1 MPAAITTGKQSG
13 SASTKNTS
21 GIELRV
27 RHKTMANMD
36 LLHQVDIDI
45 IKEVLRICNK
55 YDLHY
60 YMLGGTMLGAIRHK
74 GFIPWDDD
82 IDLGMKRE
90 DYERFLEV
98 APQELASH
106 LKLVNYRT
114 DPNYM
119 YYITRI
125 LDTQTTVIEERI
137 GNQNKY
143 THASIDIFPIDG
155 TPNNSLLRKLYFFR
169 VMYHRALMS
178 LCYKD
183 SIDRKRPRSK
193 KEKLLLWIME
203 RMPIEKLT
211 TPYKQKCKIDK
222 LLRKHK
228 VEGSQYI
235 GNIMGA
241 YRTQEIVPA
250 EYYGEGALY
259 PFEDIQLRGLSMYHE
274 YLTHTYGDY
283 MQLPDEDQRKTHF
296 KILEIHGQSV
306 NQA

>member
-1 MPAAITTGKQSG
+1 MSNA
-13 SASTKNTS
+13 N
-21 GIELRV
+21 IE
-27 RHKTMANMD
+27 
-36 LLHQVDIDI
+36 LLHQVDVDI
-45 IKEVLRICNK
+45 AKEVLRICEK
-55 YDLHY
+55 HGLKY

-82 IDLGMKRE
+82 IDLGMPRN
-90 DYERFLEV
+90 DYERFLEI

-125 LDTQTTVIEERI
+125 LDTETTVIEERI
-137 GNQNKY
+137 GNDNKY

-155 TPNNSLLRKLYFFR
+155 TPNNAILRKIYYFR

-183 SIDRKRPRSK
+183 SIDRKRKRSK
-193 KEKLLLWIME
+193 KEKLLLWVME
-203 RMPIEKLT
+203 HIPVDKLT

-222 LLRKHK
+222 LLRKQK
-228 VEGSQYI
+228 VEGSKYI

-241 YRTQEIVPA
+241 YRTREIVPA
-250 EYYGEGALY
+250 EYYGQGAMY
-259 PFEDIQLRGLSMYHE
+259 PFEDIQMRGLSMYDE
-274 YLTHTYGDY
+274 YLTYTYGDY
-283 MQLPDEDQRKTHF
+283 MQLPPEESRKTHF
-296 KILEIHGQSV
+296 KILNIHGKTV
-306 NQA
+306 AEE

>member
-1 MPAAITTGKQSG
+1 MS
-13 SASTKNTS
+13 NT
-21 GIELRV
+21 
-27 RHKTMANMD
+27 NMD
-36 LLHQVDIDI
+36 LLHQVDMDI
-45 IKEVLRICNK
+45 AKEVLRICEK
-55 YDLHY
+55 HGLTY

-82 IDLGMKRE
+82 IDLGMPRD
-90 DYERFLEV
+90 DYERFLEI

-125 LDTQTTVIEERI
+125 LDTDTTVIEERI
-137 GNQNKY
+137 GNDNKY

-155 TPNNSLLRKLYFFR
+155 TPNNPIARKIYFFR

-183 SIDRKRPRSK
+183 SIDRKRKRSK
-193 KEKLLLWIME
+193 KEQLLLWVME
-203 RMPIEKLT
+203 HIPVDKLT

-222 LLRKHK
+222 LLRKQK
-228 VEGSQYI
+228 IQGSKDI

-241 YRTQEIVPA
+241 YRT
-250 EYYGEGALY
+250 
-259 PFEDIQLRGLSMYHE
+259 R
-274 YLTHTYGDY
+274 
-283 MQLPDEDQRKTHF
+283 
-296 KILEIHGQSV
+296 
-306 NQA
+306 